1 MDRHDRGAR
10 KWGDTIGS
18 NIIVS
23 ERIKIQKNYYY
34 LILLDKKYLII
45 CSFLLEKSDFSL
57 NLIIQNCIKKIKKIK
72 KKGGQGGHRVLK
84 V

>member
-1 MDRHDRGAR
+1 MLFFTG
-10 KWGDTIGS
+10 
-18 NIIVS
+18 
-23 ERIKIQKNYYY
+23 
-34 LILLDKKYLII
+34 
-45 CSFLLEKSDFSL
+45 KSDFSL